1 MGIGLGERFDQT
13 LRRMLWGV
21 VAEHGYNWDLMI
33 PCVLFGVRE
42 VPQASTAFIPFKLL
56 FGRQPRS
63 LLDVTR
69 KAWEQQQQSR
79 HQTTIEHVRDIQ
91 ERIERIT
98 QIIKEHL
105 AAPVPVAPKHVSSSL
120 VIKS

>member
-1 MGIGLGERFDQT
+1 MGERFDQT

-21 VAEHGYNWDLMI
+21 VAEHGHNWDLMI